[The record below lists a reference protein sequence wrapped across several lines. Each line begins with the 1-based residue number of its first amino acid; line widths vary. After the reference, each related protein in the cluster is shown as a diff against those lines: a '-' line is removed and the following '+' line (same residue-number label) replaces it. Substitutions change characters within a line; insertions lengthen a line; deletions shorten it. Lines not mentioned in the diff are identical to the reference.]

1 MIENK
6 KISVVIPVYNIGNKI
21 TQLISKIP
29 GFVDLVIVIDD
40 DCPLNTGKIL
50 EQHKSKFDKL
60 KVLYNQKNL
69 GVGGAVKKGYVESLK
84 NNIDIVVKLDGD
96 GQMDPSEIKKII
108 NPLIGNYGY
117 SKGNRFLEQNPI
129 PNYPASRFYGN
140 IFLSFMSK
148 LSSGYWNI
156 YDPINGFTAIK
167 CEILKKINL
176 DKIDNKYFF
185 ESDMLFHLYFLRVKI
200 KDVPVKIICF
210 KDQIQNLNV
219 FKETFNFFFKN
230 ISRTLTRI
238 KKTYLSNNFTIGS
251 FFLIFS
257 ILFSLFFIFY
267 GGTSWYKFSITL
279 NDYAPTGVVMF
290 SSISLLLGIIFFAA
304 FLIID
309 SNNNPNRQN

>member
-1 MIENK
+1 
-6 KISVVIPVYNIGNKI
+6 
-21 TQLISKIP
+21 
-29 GFVDLVIVIDD
+29 
-40 DCPLNTGKIL
+40 
-50 EQHKSKFDKL
+50 
-60 KVLYNQKNL
+60 
-69 GVGGAVKKGYVESLK
+69 
-84 NNIDIVVKLDGD
+84 
-96 GQMDPSEIKKII
+96 
-108 NPLIGNYGY
+108 
-117 SKGNRFLEQNPI
+117 
-129 PNYPASRFYGN
+129 
-140 IFLSFMSK
+140 
-148 LSSGYWNI
+148 
-156 YDPINGFTAIK
+156 
-167 CEILKKINL
+167 
-176 DKIDNKYFF
+176 
-185 ESDMLFHLYFLRVKI
+185 MLFHLYFLRVKI
-200 KDVPVKIICF
+200 KDVPVKIIYF

-290 SSISLLLGIIFFAA
+290 SSISLLLGIIFFAV